1 MPGSGRYIHDAA
13 TQDTQDFQFF
23 EKHNLHVVDDFYRVG
38 QNGNL
43 EDYVESADALP
54 AGILDE
60 WIASQSLPLFSEG
73 DGIAYQASAGVI
85 DVFPG
90 VSAAPD
96 S

>member
-1 MPGSGRYIHDAA
+1 MRGCGRYIHDTA
-13 TQDTQDFQFF
+13 TQDTQDFQFL

-38 QNGNL
+38 QNGNF

-60 WIASQSLPLFSEG
+60 WIASQSSPLFPEG
-73 DGIAYQASAGVI
+73 DGIAYQASASVI

-90 VSAAPD
+90 VTAASD